1 MDVDKAFNEKADR
14 LGPPLKAFPKSA
26 VSPRASTSPG
36 LDKIEI
42 LEETKIREANGV
54 PLEANHSGVKIIRS
68 PRMALSLWNKEG
80 VERRIKEEIIR
91 VE

>member
-54 PLEANHSGVKIIRS
+54 PLEANHSGVKNNLFPTYGLIFV
-68 PRMALSLWNKEG
+68 G
-80 VERRIKEEIIR
+80 
-91 VE
+91 